1 MAAKRS
7 VEITAVEGIL
17 RKTMEA
23 LNESRTQ
30 MYDIMESAR
39 GEYNETRASIQELR
53 SEIHRAIGEVER
65 RELQFSQARK
75 QLLKVSRH
83 FDEYSDDEKQR
94 VYVEADRIREAL
106 TIAREKEKHLRAR
119 RQELEKSL
127 TRVSEIVERGE
138 KLLSQ
143 VSVAMD
149 FLSGNLEEVSQQLEG
164 LQARYQIGQRIIR
177 IHEEERKR
185 VAREIHDGP
194 AQDLANVVLQAE
206 ICEKMFGAGRQR
218 EAMDEIKQLKA
229 QVKVSLQEVRKIIHN
244 LRPMALDDLGLVP
257 ALKRILEEAEEAS
270 QLETELLVFG
280 KNQRLPS
287 TVEVAVFRTVQEAV
301 NNCRKHAKARRLVV
315 KLEFLDTQISAV
327 VEDNGQGFDEAA
339 VRGRLADGSHFGLFG
354 MRERIELIGG
364 QWKLRSSPGEGTR
377 ITLAIPLE
385 NATKEG

>member
-7 VEITAVEGIL
+7 VEIEAVEAIL
-17 RKTMEA
+17 RKTMDS
-23 LNESRTQ
+23 LNESRSQ

-39 GEYNETRASIQELR
+39 SEYNQTRLSIQELR
-53 SEIHRAIGEVER
+53 SEIHRAISEVER
-65 RELQFSQARK
+65 RELQFSEARRK
-75 QLLKVSRH
+75 LLEVSRSY
-83 FDEYSDDEKQR
+83 DDYSDEEKQR

-119 RQELEKSL
+119 RQELELSL

-206 ICEKMFGAGRQR
+206 ICEKLFGTGRQR

-257 ALKRILEEAEEAS
+257 AVKRILEEVEETS
-270 QLETELLVFG
+270 QLKTELVVFG
-280 KNQRLPS
+280 KSQRLPA

-315 KLEFLDTQISAV
+315 KMEFLDVQIRAL
-327 VEDNGQGFDEAA
+327 VEDDGQGFDEKA
-339 VRGRLADGSHFGLFG
+339 VQARLTEGSHFGLFG

-364 QWKLRSSPGEGTR
+364 QWTLRSSPGEGTR

-385 NATKEG
+385 D